1 MWKQSIEKGFYE
13 IIKGFSVFILF
24 NQNMLNFISQILN
37 LYDYRY
43 LFVNLIDGV
52 VIGGYIVSG
61 EKLFFDIIVNYYEMF
76 VFDRNKLF
84 QRR

>member
-1 MWKQSIEKGFYE
+1 
-13 IIKGFSVFILF
+13 
-24 NQNMLNFISQILN
+24 MLNFISQFLN